1 METTVLFA
9 KTLGY
14 VSWQS
19 LCYAFG
25 RERIECIRNIANYLA
40 GINIIYSKVFQSLSA
55 GANILSIE
63 EMKYLSQFND
73 TAPFNKDDVFD
84 IKKIVDN
91 LNKKCDDSNLE
102 IKCIT
107 PQRAGMVA
115 LVYYGTVDGKD
126 VVVKVKRRNIEEKL
140 ADALDKMRT
149 IVNISS
155 KLPWLNRLYLP
166 TIFEENRDDMVK
178 QLDFSNEVNNLKL
191 YNRSFRHMDF
201 VKIPYV
207 YEEFTKGDDRVI
219 VMERLYGTRLH
230 DIKSDS
236 EKAAYGPLVARF
248 SMKSILY
255 DRRYHADLHAGNIFF
270 MGTPEDR
277 KIGIIDFG
285 IVGSVTKEAQ
295 DSFYNFF
302 KCILVDNDN
311 IEGSNV
317 LLSRLVEPKELYKN
331 MCGTRKDKLLNKMAL
346 VASEVFGPDS
356 ILDARTV
363 YRINT
368 VLIDYGLQLSR
379 QFCRIQLSLAVC
391 ASVCNELCKVGE
403 NYMYHVSEV
412 TRSMMAERDMFEM

>member
-1 METTVLFA
+1 MLFA

-14 VSWQS
+14 VSWQTV
-19 LCYAFG
+19 CYFFG

-40 GINIIYSKVFQSLSA
+40 SINIIYSKVFQSLSA

-84 IKKIVDN
+84 VKQIVEN
-91 LNKKCDDSNLE
+91 LNKKCDDCKLVV
-102 IKCIT
+102 KCIT

-115 LVYYGTVDGKD
+115 LVYYGTVNGND
-126 VVVKVKRRNIEEKL
+126 VVIKIKRKNIEHKL
-140 ADALDKMRT
+140 DDALDKMRS
-149 IVNISS
+149 IVNISA
-155 KLPWLNRLYLP
+155 KMPWLNRLYLP
-166 TIFEENRDDMVK
+166 TIFEENRDDMIK

-191 YNRSFRHMDF
+191 YNHSFRHMDF
-201 VKIPYV
+201 VKIPKV
-207 YEEFTKGDDRVI
+207 YDEYTRADSRVI

-230 DIKSDS
+230 DLKSDS
-236 EKAAYGPLVARF
+236 EKASYGPLVARF

-270 MGTPEDR
+270 MGNQDDL
-277 KIGIIDFG
+277 KIGVIDFG
-285 IVGSVTKEAQ
+285 IVGTVTKEAQ

-302 KCILVDNDN
+302 KCVLVENDN
-311 IEGSNV
+311 IQGANV
-317 LLSRLVEPKELYKN
+317 LLSRLVEPKENYDN
-331 MCGTRKDKLLNKMAL
+331 MCQDRKSELLRKMA
-346 VASEVFGPDS
+346 VVSKEVFGPDS

-363 YRINT
+363 YKINSL
-368 VLIDYGLQLSR
+368 LIDYDLQLSR
-379 QFCRIQLSLAVC
+379 SFCRIQLSLAVC

-412 TRSMMAERDMFEM
+412 TKSMMSERDMFDL

>member
-1 METTVLFA
+1 MLFA

-40 GINIIYSKVFQSLSA
+40 SINIIYSKVFQSLSA

-84 IKKIVDN
+84 VKEIVDN

-126 VVVKVKRRNIEEKL
+126 VVVKIKRRNIEEKL

-270 MGTPEDR
+270 MGIPEDR

-285 IVGSVTKEAQ
+285 IVGSVSKEAQ

-331 MCGTRKDKLLNKMAL
+331 MCETRKEKLLNKMAL

-356 ILDARTV
+356 VLDARTV